1 MYRLEDLQSLVE
13 EQLKSLNF
21 EKEPREL
28 YQPIAYTLE
37 SGGKRIRP
45 ALVLAAANLFSDDVK
60 SALMPALG
68 FEVFHNFTLI
78 HDDIMDNSDKRRN
91 LETVHKKW
99 DVNRAILSGDAMMIS
114 AYELIATAPAGILH
128 SVLDLFNKTA
138 FQVCE
143 GQQYD
148 MNFETRKDVRI
159 SEYLNMIRLKT
170 AVLMAGCLKAGAL
183 IAGADTKSADCLYK
197 YGTELGT
204 AFQLQDDLLDIYADE
219 ETFGKPIGGD
229 IAEGKKTAL
238 YLEALRQAQPKDR
251 NFLFAAFSDNT
262 VSRAQKIKKVTALYE
277 KYGIAELI
285 SERIKEH
292 YKKALASLEK
302 VNTPRERKEVLYG
315 FGEKIMARQK

>member
-219 ETFGKPIGGD
+219 ETFGKPIGCD
-229 IAEGKKTAL
+229 IAE
-238 YLEALRQAQPKDR
+238 
-251 NFLFAAFSDNT
+251 
-262 VSRAQKIKKVTALYE
+262 
-277 KYGIAELI
+277 
-285 SERIKEH
+285 
-292 YKKALASLEK
+292 
-302 VNTPRERKEVLYG
+302 
-315 FGEKIMARQK
+315 